1 MSIDYSALQ
10 DLFVTVSYIYLY
22 IQPNWTSTSLQRYH
36 IEGFH
41 TTPTTS
47 HTTNMSDGLNPTGP
61 AQPTLNQ
68 VYATQGNQATKEPAE
83 KEQASDNAA
92 AAKNAPV

>member
-1 MSIDYSALQ
+1 
-10 DLFVTVSYIYLY
+10 
-22 IQPNWTSTSLQRYH
+22 
-36 IEGFH
+36 
-41 TTPTTS
+41 
-47 HTTNMSDGLNPTGP
+47 MSDGLNPTGP